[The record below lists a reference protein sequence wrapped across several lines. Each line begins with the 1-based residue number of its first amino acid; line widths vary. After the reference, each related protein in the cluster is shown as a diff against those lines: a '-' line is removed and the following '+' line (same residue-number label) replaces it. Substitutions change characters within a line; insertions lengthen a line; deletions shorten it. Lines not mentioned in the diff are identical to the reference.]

1 MARLTKEGK
10 KGLTTGNLSQ
20 LQKFIE
26 KVKKGEI
33 TPLQEKTERARENL
47 KRAGLI

>member
-1 MARLTKEGK
+1 MASVAKENK
-10 KGLTTGNLSQ
+10 KALTTENLDQ

-33 TPLQEKTERARENL
+33 TPLQEKTERARKNL

>member
-1 MARLTKEGK
+1 MASLAKENK
-10 KGLTTGNLSQ
+10 KGLTTENLTQ

-33 TPLQEKTERARENL
+33 TPMQEKIERARKNL
-47 KRAGLI
+47 KRAGLM